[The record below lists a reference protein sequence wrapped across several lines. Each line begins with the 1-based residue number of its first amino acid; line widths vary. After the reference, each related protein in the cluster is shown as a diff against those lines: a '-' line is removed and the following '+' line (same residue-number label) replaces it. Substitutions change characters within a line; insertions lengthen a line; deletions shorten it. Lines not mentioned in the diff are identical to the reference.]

1 MTFALDLNTIWY
13 GLVGVLLTGYA
24 VLDGFDLG
32 VGALHLWTKNDSD
45 RRLMLNAIGPFWD
58 GNEVWLVTGGGALFA
73 AFPVVYATVFSGF
86 YLAFMLILFCLI
98 FRAVSIEFRSKEAST
113 AWRAFWDICFS
124 IGSALAALL
133 FGVALGNIAGGI
145 DLDGSHE
152 FMGGFWTLLNP
163 YALLV
168 GITTVALFMMH
179 GALYLLLKTEDR
191 LQSAIRGWVK
201 TAGYFFIICYV
212 VTTLATVLFVPHLTA
227 NLIKYP
233 LLFVVPVFNVL
244 AIVNIFREFR
254 RGKHFRAFLSS
265 CLTIVA
271 LMAVF
276 GIGMFPNLVPAI
288 PAAENSLTIYN
299 AASSPKTLKIMLV
312 IALIGMPLVIGYTIS
327 VYRVFR
333 GKVKLDAGS
342 Y

>member
-1 MTFALDLNTIWY
+1 MTFALDLNTVWY

-32 VGALHLWTKNDSD
+32 VGALHLWTKNDAD
-45 RRLMLNAIGPFWD
+45 RRVMLNAIGPFWD

-86 YLAFMLILFCLI
+86 YLAFMLVLFCLI
-98 FRAVSIEFRSKEAST
+98 FRAVSIEFRSKEPST

-124 IGSALAALL
+124 IGSTLAALL

-145 DLDGSHE
+145 TLDSSHE
-152 FMGGFWTLLNP
+152 FMGGFWSLLNP

-201 TAGYFFIICYV
+201 NAYYFFIICYI
-212 VTTLATVLFVPHLTA
+212 VTTLVTVLFVRHLTA
-227 NLIKYP
+227 NLIEDP
-233 LLFVVPVFNVL
+233 VLFIVPVFNVL
-244 AIVNIFREFR
+244 AIVNIFRELR
-254 RGKHFRAFLSS
+254 RGKQFRAFLSS

-276 GIGMFPNLVPAI
+276 GIGMFPNLVPAH
-288 PAAENSLTIYN
+288 PAAQNSLTIYN

-312 IALIGMPLVIGYTIS
+312 IALVGMPLVIAYTIS
-327 VYRVFR
+327 VYRIFR